1 MLDGE
6 AKVLID
12 MAHMYIR
19 QGVNTKHLTNEEVKK
34 MMKKIAANAVCIGLY
49 NFNKFVVGNISEGNF
64 KTIQKDWEEVRNEL
78 SRYLTIID
86 NKGENLNDIL
96 TVDEIEEVIRY
107 TIFEQTQREED
118 EG

>member
-34 MMKKIAANAVCIGLY
+34 MMKKIAVNAVCIGLY
-49 NFNKFVVGNISEGNF
+49 NFNRFIISNIGDGDFASIKLGWGSVINDF
-64 KTIQKDWEEVRNEL
+64 NRCMK
-78 SRYLTIID
+78 IID
-86 NKGENLNDIL
+86 NEGENLKDIL
-96 TVDEIEEVIRY
+96 TPEEITEATNY
-107 TIFEQTQREED
+107 TIFEQTGENED
-118 EG
+118 